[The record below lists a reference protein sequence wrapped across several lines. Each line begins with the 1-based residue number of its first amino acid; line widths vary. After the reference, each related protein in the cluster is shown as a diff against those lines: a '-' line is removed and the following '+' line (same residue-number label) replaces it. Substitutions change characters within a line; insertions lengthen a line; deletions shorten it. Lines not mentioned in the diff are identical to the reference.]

1 MFSGIVEELG
11 TVSKFSRQGRVSVL
25 EVACRDVVQGVKTGD
40 SIAVNGACLTVVSSG
55 AAALKF
61 EVMDQTVQ
69 TTTIGQLGPGQRVNL
84 ERALRVGD
92 RISGHFVS
100 GHIDCVGVI
109 RKKRHTGNDLVFD
122 IAIPSEI
129 MRYIILKGSVAVDGI
144 SLTIAARRPPVF
156 SVAIIP
162 HTHANTT
169 LKGKG
174 PSEKVNIECDM
185 LAKRA
190 LLM

>member
-25 EVACRDVVQGVKTGD
+25 EVACRNVLQGVKAGD
-40 SIAVNGACLTVVSSG
+40 SIAVNGACLTVVSAS
-55 AAALKF
+55 AAALRF
-61 EVMDQTVQ
+61 EVMDQTARS
-69 TTTIGQLGPGQRVNL
+69 TTIGQASPGQRVNL

-100 GHIDCVGVI
+100 GHVDCVGII
-109 RKKRHTGNDLVFD
+109 RKKRHNGNDLVFD
-122 IAIPSEI
+122 IAIPAEF
-129 MRYIILKGSVAVDGI
+129 MRCIIPKGSVAVDGI

-169 LKGKG
+169 LKEKG
-174 PSEKVNIECDM
+174 PSDKVNIECDM